1 MQANTDKKASY
12 RLAFFINMQR
22 RVHMTFIENI
32 YTYLKTNQ
40 ITNNSEDFSTRF
52 LKRSARYYSP
62 LKARGYDVN
71 ADTLWILLE
80 QLESNRLILE
90 QYCDKQLFQTRIQKW
105 HSIQQKVADEL
116 VKRAFMSK
124 PVSKTAFNH
133 VKNALQSVEYT
144 NRVA

>member
-1 MQANTDKKASY
+1 
-12 RLAFFINMQR
+12 
-22 RVHMTFIENI
+22 MTFIENI
-32 YTYLKTNQ
+32 YTDLKTNQ

-52 LKRSARYYSP
+52 LQRSARYYSS